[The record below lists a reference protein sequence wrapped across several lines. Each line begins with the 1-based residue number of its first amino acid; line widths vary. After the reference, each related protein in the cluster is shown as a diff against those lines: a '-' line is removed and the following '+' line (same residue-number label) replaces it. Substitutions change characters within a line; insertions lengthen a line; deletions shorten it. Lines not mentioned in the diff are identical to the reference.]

1 MRMMER
7 MTDYVVLVDNKLGSI
22 ITFLRRAGRGTSNN
36 QYMDMLRRESSS
48 WFSVF
53 GIDTLSFGITQK
65 LVV

>member
-1 MRMMER
+1 MRMMAR
-7 MTDYVVLVDNKLGSI
+7 MMDYVVLVDNKLDSI

-36 QYMDMLRRESSS
+36 QSMDMLRRESSS